1 MNLKI
6 INEFLIETRGHKK
19 LEKLAAESKVR
30 IQKLLTSETM
40 DEPENHDN
48 MIEIN
53 GVFLDEWQNDA
64 LNALLAEKHLIIDA
78 PTSAGKTRVIEAF
91 LDYQLKKKSGRLIYT
106 CPVKS
111 LSNDKYREFCEKY
124 GVENVGINTGDY
136 KENLSAP
143 IILAT
148 LETYRNSL
156 LGIEPNISRHTVVYD
171 EYHYLQDESRGSAW
185 EESLIL
191 TPRGSQLIL
200 LSASVP
206 NCQEF
211 ADWISQLTKVET
223 TVIRVKT
230 RPVPLINLIYTKFGY
245 ILDELL
251 KLTPHES
258 HRLIGKLRQQ
268 KRYFSKHQ
276 LQELYQDAC
285 VPVRAA
291 LNLQLGPIVVY
302 AGRRGDT
309 ENLAIKLSGQVK
321 AFDDHQRKQLSE
333 RINTLSGWQYVPDQ
347 LKKIILRNG
356 VAYHHSGL
364 ILPGRIAIEILLK
377 EGFLQVCVGTM
388 GISIGVNF
396 AVRSAMVFDESRPG
410 ESGETVYSNTE
421 IMQMLGRAGRRGFDK
436 NGFSLWLNIGRFALQ
451 KPKERENC
459 RSSLRI
465 DPITVL
471 GILGHNPN
479 ADHLYS
485 FYKKSFFVKNLPQQA
500 QKHIKND
507 IRHILKHLIKTGA
520 LKENLPTEFGNLARH
535 FPQAGGLII
544 ASFIANKQFTS
555 ETFKNYTQLCACF
568 CSTHFKDISK
578 THANIDFLNRLNID
592 TLIEEFYPK
601 YLFADLYDEVKSF
614 DHYSRKSSSEMVF
627 REFNMGAASIVAHWL
642 DPNTTWEELV
652 QTHSSKFFSD
662 GDCMNVLFRFLTF
675 LQSLMRLEHIEDGRL
690 AMKAQTYF
698 ELLMRD
704 PLDAR
709 IQVIS

>member
-1 MNLKI
+1 MTSKI
-6 INEFLIETRGHKK
+6 INDFLIGIRGHRK
-19 LEKLAAESKVR
+19 LEKLVEDSKSK
-30 IQKLLTSETM
+30 IQKLIEANSY
-40 DEPENHDN
+40 PEQDTLESKL
-48 MIEIN
+48 EID
-53 GVFLDEWQNDA
+53 GLLLDEWQNDA
-64 LNALLAEKHLIIDA
+64 LNALLAGKHVVIDA

-91 LDYQLKKKSGRLIYT
+91 LNYQLKRSGRLIYT

-156 LGIEPNISRHTVVYD
+156 LGIEPNMTRHTVVYD

-211 ADWISQLTKVET
+211 ADWITELTKVQT
-223 TVIRVKT
+223 AVIRVTK
-230 RPVPLINLIYTKFGY
+230 RPVPLLNLIYTKFGY
-245 ILDELL
+245 IIDDLL

-258 HRLIGKLRQQ
+258 HHLIQKLRQN
-268 KRYFSKHQ
+268 KRFFSKHQ
-276 LQELYQDAC
+276 LQEMYQEIC
-285 VPVRAA
+285 LPVRTA
-291 LNLQLGPIVVY
+291 LNLHLGPIVVY

-309 ENLAIKLSGQVK
+309 ENIAMKLAGQIRG
-321 AFDDHQRKQLSE
+321 FDDLIRKKITE
-333 RINTLSGWQYVPDQ
+333 RIETLHGWPYVPDQ
-347 LKKIILRNG
+347 LKRIILRNG

-364 ILPGRIAIEILLK
+364 ILPGRIAIETLLK

-436 NGFSLWLNIGRFALQ
+436 NGFSLWLNIGRFASQ
-451 KPKERENC
+451 KPRDREDC

-465 DPITVL
+465 DPVTVL

-479 ADHLYS
+479 VDHLYS
-485 FYKKSFFVKNLPQQA
+485 FYKKSFFIKHLPHQA
-500 QKHIKND
+500 QKHIKHD
-507 IRHILKHLIKTGA
+507 IRHILKHLLKIHA
-520 LKENLPTEFGNLARH
+520 LEDNSPTEFGNLARH

-544 ASFIANKQFTS
+544 ASLIAEKKFTF

-568 CSTHFKDISK
+568 CSAHFKDIPPK
-578 THANIDFLNRLNID
+578 HANIDFLKRLQID
-592 TLIEEFYPK
+592 DLIDEFYPTDI
-601 YLFADLYDEVKSF
+601 FSELYDEVKSF
-614 DHYSRKSSSEMVF
+614 DHYTKKSSTQLVF
-627 REFNMGAASIVAHWL
+627 REFNMGAASIITHWL

-652 QTHSSKFFSD
+652 ETHSSKFFSD

-675 LQSLMRLEHIEDGRL
+675 LQSLMRLEHIDDGRL

-698 ELLMRD
+698 ELLMRE

-709 IQVIS
+709 IQFIA